1 MKLFCK
7 ILIANRGEVAS
18 RIIRTC
24 RDMNIDT
31 VAVFSDADAKLPY
44 TWEASQA
51 VALGGNTPRES
62 YLDIDKI
69 LTAAQKSS
77 ADAIHPGFGFLSENA
92 VFAKRVAEAGFTFIG
107 PTPDAMAAMGSK
119 IGAKEMM
126 KKAGVPI
133 IPGYQ
138 GDDQNIDVLI
148 KEAKKV
154 GLPCL
159 IKASAGG
166 GGKGL
171 KRCLQESDIRPAIE
185 SASREALSAFG
196 DATLLIEKYIQN
208 PRHIEVQ
215 IFGDTHGNIIHLWER
230 ECTLQRRHQKVVEE
244 APSSFLTEKT
254 RGKITMAAIK
264 AAQSVNYT
272 GAGTV
277 EFVVDPH
284 GEFYF
289 LEMNTRLQV
298 EHPVT
303 EMITGL
309 DLVRLQI
316 EVAQGLPLSITQK
329 DVVAQGH
336 SMEVRLYAEDPAHD
350 FLPTTGRIFQLEL
363 PQTSGIR
370 YEMGLQEGDEV
381 SVYYDPM
388 LGKIIA
394 HDQNRVACMQKL
406 AAALRQIRIF
416 GSTTNLGFLTQLI
429 THPDHVAGH
438 FDTDF
443 IERHLK
449 TLCAPET
456 AEQRAQDLIAATLF
470 TYADSAKRLKKNQM
484 TPMAGFRNAVPLTQ
498 KLKLKYN
505 TMIFD
510 VAYRVD
516 SAELLTFTFWL
527 EGQEFSVSLDKL
539 ANNSLW
545 FSVNGLRHHFT
556 VAQDHSRDTVWIH
569 NGTATQSVTIITL
582 RHGPSTTHTH
592 GELTAPL
599 PGKILKIFV
608 KNGDAVK
615 AGDPLMIVE
624 AMKMEHPIKANQDG
638 IIAKLYYNIND
649 LVKLGDV
656 LAEIS

>member
-1 MKLFCK
+1 MKTIRK

-24 RDMNIDT
+24 QAMNIDT

-51 VALGGNTPRES
+51 VALGGLTARES
-62 YLDIDKI
+62 YLDMAKIID
-69 LTAAQKSS
+69 AAKKSG

-92 VFAKRVAEAGFTFIG
+92 VFAKRVADAGFTFIG
-107 PTPDAMAAMGSK
+107 PTPDAIAAMGSK
-119 IGAKEMM
+119 IGAKDIM
-126 KKAGVPI
+126 KKAGVPV

-138 GDDQNIDVLI
+138 GGNQNLDTLV
-148 KEAKKV
+148 KEAGKV

-171 KRCLQESDIRPAIE
+171 KLCIQDSDIKSAVE
-185 SASREALSAFG
+185 SAQREALSAFG

-244 APSSFLTEKT
+244 APASSLTEKT
-254 RGKITMAAIK
+254 RSKITEAAIK
-264 AAQSVNYT
+264 AAQAVNYT

-277 EFVVDPH
+277 EFVVDPK

-316 EVAQGLPLSITQK
+316 EVAQGMPLAVTQK
-329 DVVAQGH
+329 EVAMTGH
-336 SMEVRLYAEDPAHD
+336 SMEVRLYAEDPING
-350 FLPTTGRIFQLEL
+350 FLPATGRIFKLEL
-363 PQTSGIR
+363 PQIAGIR
-370 YEMGLQEGDEV
+370 TEMGLQEGNEV

-394 HDQNRVACMQKL
+394 HDQNRTACIHKL
-406 AAALRQIRIF
+406 AAALRQIHIF
-416 GSTTNLGFLTQLI
+416 GSITNLGFLIQLI
-429 THPDHVAGH
+429 TNADHVAGN
-438 FDTDF
+438 FDTGF
-443 IERHLK
+443 IERNIK
-449 TLCAPET
+449 TLCAPDAVEK
-456 AEQRAQDLIAATLF
+456 RAHDLIAATLF
-470 TYADSAKRLKKNQM
+470 TYSDSAKRLKQNQA
-484 TPMAGFRNAVPLTQ
+484 TPIAGFRNAALLTQ
-498 KLKLKYN
+498 KIKLKHSG
-505 TMIFD
+505 TVFD
-510 VAYRVD
+510 IDYRVD
-516 SAELLTFTFWL
+516 SAELATFTFWF
-527 EGQEFSVSLDKL
+527 ENQEFSVSLDKL
-539 ANNSLW
+539 ENDSLW
-545 FSVNGLRHHFT
+545 LQINGLRHRFT
-556 VAQDHSRDTVWIH
+556 VAQDNLSDVVWIH
-569 NGTATQSVTIITL
+569 DGTTTQSVEVITL
-582 RHGPSTTHTH
+582 RHGQGAANTH
-592 GELTAPL
+592 GGLTAPL
-599 PGKILKIFV
+599 PGKILKVFV

-615 AGDPLMIVE
+615 IGDPLMIVE

-638 IIAKLYYNIND
+638 KIAKLYYSVND

-656 LAEIS
+656 LVEIL

>member
-1 MKLFCK
+1 MKLFRK

-31 VAVFSDADAKLPY
+31 VAVFSDADAQLPY

-62 YLDIDKI
+62 YLDMDKI
-69 LTAAQKSS
+69 IAAAKKSG

-92 VFAKRVAEAGFTFIG
+92 VFARRVAEAGLTFIG
-107 PTPDAMAAMGSK
+107 PTPDAIAAMGSK
-119 IGAKEMM
+119 IGAKDIM
-126 KKAGVPI
+126 KKAGVPV

-138 GDDQNIDVLI
+138 GGDQNVDVLV

-171 KRCLQESDIRPAIE
+171 KLCSQDSDIKPAVE

-215 IFGDTHGNIIHLWER
+215 IFGDTHGNVIHLWER

-244 APSSFLTEKT
+244 APSSSLTEKIRT
-254 RGKITMAAIK
+254 KITQAAIK
-264 AAQSVNYT
+264 AAQAVNYT

-277 EFVVDPH
+277 EFVVDAK

-316 EVAQGLPLSITQK
+316 EVAQGLPLSISQK
-329 DVVAQGH
+329 DVVISGH

-350 FLPTTGRIFQLEL
+350 FLPAMGQILKLEL
-363 PQTSGIR
+363 PQISGIR
-370 YEMGLQEGDEV
+370 YEMGLEEGDDV
-381 SVYYDPM
+381 SMYYDPM

-394 HDQNRVACMQKL
+394 HANNRTDCIHKL
-406 AAALRQIRIF
+406 AATLRQIHIF
-416 GSTTNLGFLTQLI
+416 GSVTNLGFLTQLI
-429 THPDHVAGH
+429 THPDHISGN
-438 FDTDF
+438 FDTGF
-443 IERHLK
+443 IERNIK
-449 TLCAPET
+449 TLCPSET
-456 AEQRAQDLIAATLF
+456 AEKRAHHIIATTVF
-470 TYADSAKRLKKNQM
+470 TYADSSKRLTQNQT
-484 TPMAGFRNAVPLTQ
+484 TPITGFRNAALLTQ

-505 TMIFD
+505 GTLFD
-510 VAYRVD
+510 VDYRID
-516 SAELLTFTFWL
+516 SAESSTFKVWI
-527 EGQEFSVSLDKL
+527 ENQEYAVSLDKL
-539 ANNSLW
+539 ENDSMWLQID
-545 FSVNGLRHHFT
+545 GLRCCFT
-556 VAQDHSRDTVWIH
+556 VAQDHSNDTVWIH
-569 NGTATQSVTIITL
+569 DGAVTQSVEVITL
-582 RHGPSTTHTH
+582 RHGQSAASAH
-592 GELTAPL
+592 GGLTAPL
-599 PGKILKIFV
+599 PGKILRVFV
-608 KNGDAVK
+608 KNGDDVK
-615 AGDPLMIVE
+615 TGDSLMIVE

-638 IIAKLYYNIND
+638 KIGKLYYNIND

-656 LAEIS
+656 LVEIL